1 MASLYNISSEI
12 LRIFENVENNEGEIT
27 DEEYNSLV
35 IKQEE
40 LKTKLDCYVKA
51 VKEFNASAA
60 FCKTEKKSIDDR
72 KKIYENRV
80 LRLKKAMLDAV
91 NNFGELGK
99 NNKFIELES
108 CRLYT
113 KASTA
118 VNVDEDRVNLF
129 MTHFEKFLR
138 EVVNGDVLYTGEDV
152 DLQGILDVINTNIK
166 AEQEYGFVPFTL
178 NDLTTFKIGIKSTAT
193 IYELFRSHKDAILE
207 YAHNPFTSELSN
219 ETTKEDWKTIITV
232 ADEQGTAKPTMA
244 ELVKNESLIIK

>member
-113 KASTA
+113 KSSTA

-138 EVVNGDVLYTGEDV
+138 EIVNGDVLYTGEDV

-166 AEQEYGFVPFTL
+166 AEQECGFVPFTL

-207 YAHNPFTSELSN
+207 YAHNPFTSEISN
-219 ETTKEDWKTIITV
+219 ETAKEDWKTIITV

>member
-12 LRIFENVENNEGEIT
+12 LRIFAHVENNEGEIT

-207 YAHNPFTSELSN
+207 YAHNPFTSEISN
-219 ETTKEDWKTIITV
+219 ETAKEDWKTIITV

>member
-138 EVVNGDVLYTGEDV
+138 EIVNGDVLYTGEDV
-152 DLQGILDVINTNIK
+152 DLQGILDVINANIK

-207 YAHNPFTSELSN
+207 YAHNPFTSEISN
-219 ETTKEDWKTIITV
+219 ETAKEDWKTIITV

>member
-80 LRLKKAMLDAV
+80 LRLNKAMLDAV

-207 YAHNPFTSELSN
+207 YAHNPFTSEISN
-219 ETTKEDWKTIITV
+219 ETAKEDWKTIITV

>member
-60 FCKTEKKSIDDR
+60 FCKTEKKSINDR
-72 KKIYENRV
+72 KKVYENRV

-91 NNFGELGK
+91 NNFGEFGK

-113 KASTA
+113 KASIS

-207 YAHNPFTSELSN
+207 YAHNPFTSEISN
-219 ETTKEDWKTIITV
+219 ETAKEDWKTIITV

>member
-129 MTHFEKFLR
+129 ITHFEKFLR

-207 YAHNPFTSELSN
+207 YAHNPFTSEISN
-219 ETTKEDWKTIITV
+219 ETAKEDWKTIITV

-244 ELVKNESLIIK
+244 ELVRNESLIIK

>member
-27 DEEYNSLV
+27 DEEYNSLI

-152 DLQGILDVINTNIK
+152 DLQGILDVINTNIE
-166 AEQEYGFVPFTL
+166 AEQGYGFVPFTL

-207 YAHNPFTSELSN
+207 YAHNPFTSEISN
-219 ETTKEDWKTIITV
+219 ETAKEDWKTIITV

-244 ELVKNESLIIK
+244 ELVRNESLIIK

>member
-207 YAHNPFTSELSN
+207 YAHNPFTSEISN
-219 ETTKEDWKTIITV
+219 ETAKEDWKTIITV

>member
-152 DLQGILDVINTNIK
+152 DLQGILDVINTNIE
-166 AEQEYGFVPFTL
+166 AEQGYGFVPFTL

-207 YAHNPFTSELSN
+207 YAHNPFTSEISN
-219 ETTKEDWKTIITV
+219 ETAKEDWKTIITV

>member
-60 FCKTEKKSIDDR
+60 FCKTENKSIDDR

-118 VNVDEDRVNLF
+118 VNVDEDRVNIF

-152 DLQGILDVINTNIK
+152 DLQGILDVINANIK

-207 YAHNPFTSELSN
+207 YAHNPFTSEISN
-219 ETTKEDWKTIITV
+219 ETAKEDWKTIITV

>member
-72 KKIYENRV
+72 KKVYENRV

-166 AEQEYGFVPFTL
+166 AEQDYGFVPFTL

-207 YAHNPFTSELSN
+207 YAHNPFTVEISN
-219 ETTKEDWKTIITV
+219 ETAKEDWKTIITV

>member
-72 KKIYENRV
+72 KKVYENRV

-113 KASTA
+113 KASIA

-129 MTHFEKFLR
+129 MTHFEKFIC

-207 YAHNPFTSELSN
+207 YAHNPFTSEISN
-219 ETTKEDWKTIITV
+219 ETAKEDWKTIITV

-244 ELVKNESLIIK
+244 ELVRNESLIIK

>member
-72 KKIYENRV
+72 KKIYENRA

-129 MTHFEKFLR
+129 MTYFEKFLR

-207 YAHNPFTSELSN
+207 YAHNPFTSEISN
-219 ETTKEDWKTIITV
+219 ETAKEDWKTIITV
-232 ADEQGTAKPTMA
+232 ANEQGTAKPTMA

>member
-1 MASLYNISSEI
+1 MASLYNISSDI
-12 LRIFENVENNEGEIT
+12 LRIFENVENNDGEIT
-27 DEEYNSLV
+27 DEEYDSLI

-40 LKTKLDCYVKA
+40 LKTKLDSYVKA

-72 KKIYENRV
+72 KKVYENRV
-80 LRLKKAMLDAV
+80 SRLKKAMLEAV
-91 NNFGELGK
+91 NVFGEVGK

-118 VNVDEDRVNLF
+118 VNVDENRVNLF
-129 MTHFEKFLR
+129 MNYFEGFLR
-138 EVVNGDVLYTGEDV
+138 EIVNGDVLYTGEDV

-166 AEQEYGFVPFTL
+166 AEQGDSFVPFTL

-207 YAHNPFTSELSN
+207 YAHNPFSSEISN
-219 ETTKEDWKTIITV
+219 ETAKEDWKTIITV
-232 ADEQGTAKPTMA
+232 ANEQGTAKPTMA
-244 ELVKNESLIIK
+244 ELVINESLIIK

>member
-72 KKIYENRV
+72 KKVYENRV

-166 AEQEYGFVPFTL
+166 AEQEYDFVPFTL

-207 YAHNPFTSELSN
+207 YAHNPFTSEISN
-219 ETTKEDWKTIITV
+219 ETAKEDWKTIITV

>member
-12 LRIFENVENNEGEIT
+12 LRIFENVENNDGEIT
-27 DEEYNSLV
+27 DEEYDSLI

-72 KKIYENRV
+72 KKIYENRA

-129 MTHFEKFLR
+129 MTYFEKFLR

-207 YAHNPFTSELSN
+207 YAHNPFTSEISN
-219 ETTKEDWKTIITV
+219 ETAKEDWKTIITV
-232 ADEQGTAKPTMA
+232 ANEQGTAKPTMA

>member
-72 KKIYENRV
+72 KKVYENRV
-80 LRLKKAMLDAV
+80 LCLKKAMLDAV

-207 YAHNPFTSELSN
+207 YAHNPFTSEISN
-219 ETTKEDWKTIITV
+219 ETAKEDWKTIITV

>member
-91 NNFGELGK
+91 NNFGEFGK

-152 DLQGILDVINTNIK
+152 DLQGILDVINANIK

-207 YAHNPFTSELSN
+207 YAHNPFTAEISN
-219 ETTKEDWKTIITV
+219 ETVKEDWKTIITV
-232 ADEQGTAKPTMA
+232 ADEQGIAKPTMA

>member
-138 EVVNGDVLYTGEDV
+138 EIVNGDVLYTGEDV
-152 DLQGILDVINTNIK
+152 DLQGILNVINTNIK
-166 AEQEYGFVPFTL
+166 AEQGYGFVPFTL

-207 YAHNPFTSELSN
+207 YAHNPFTSEMSN
-219 ETTKEDWKTIITV
+219 ETAKEDWKTIITV

>member
-12 LRIFENVENNEGEIT
+12 LRIFENVESNEGEIT

-152 DLQGILDVINTNIK
+152 DLQGILDVINANIK

-207 YAHNPFTSELSN
+207 YAHNPFTSEISN
-219 ETTKEDWKTIITV
+219 ETAKEDWKTIITV

-244 ELVKNESLIIK
+244 ELVRNESLIIK

>member
-72 KKIYENRV
+72 KKVYENRV

-91 NNFGELGK
+91 NNFGEFGK

-166 AEQEYGFVPFTL
+166 AEQKYGFVPFTL

-207 YAHNPFTSELSN
+207 YAHNPFTSEISN
-219 ETTKEDWKTIITV
+219 ETAKEDWKTIITV

>member
-12 LRIFENVENNEGEIT
+12 LSIFENVENNEGEIT

-207 YAHNPFTSELSN
+207 YAHNPFTSEISN
-219 ETTKEDWKTIITV
+219 ETAKEDWKTIITV

>member
-138 EVVNGDVLYTGEDV
+138 EIVNGDVLYTGEDV

-166 AEQEYGFVPFTL
+166 AEQECGFVPFTL

-207 YAHNPFTSELSN
+207 YAHNPFTSEISN
-219 ETTKEDWKTIITV
+219 ETAKEDWKTIITV

-244 ELVKNESLIIK
+244 ELVRNESLIIK

>member
-27 DEEYNSLV
+27 DEEYNSLI

-207 YAHNPFTSELSN
+207 YAHNPFTSEISN
-219 ETTKEDWKTIITV
+219 ETAKEDWKTIITV

-244 ELVKNESLIIK
+244 ELVRNESLIIK

>member
-40 LKTKLDCYVKA
+40 LKSKLDCYVKA

-138 EVVNGDVLYTGEDV
+138 EIVNGDVLYTGEDV

-207 YAHNPFTSELSN
+207 YAHNPFTSEISN
-219 ETTKEDWKTIITV
+219 ETAKEDWKTIITV

>member
-118 VNVDEDRVNLF
+118 VNVDEDRVNIF

-152 DLQGILDVINTNIK
+152 DLQGILDVINANIK

-207 YAHNPFTSELSN
+207 YAHNPFTSEISN
-219 ETTKEDWKTIITV
+219 ETAKEDWKTIITV

>member
-60 FCKTEKKSIDDR
+60 FCKTEKKAIDDR
-72 KKIYENRV
+72 KKVYENRV

-99 NNKFIELES
+99 NNKFIELEF

-207 YAHNPFTSELSN
+207 YAHNPFTSEISN
-219 ETTKEDWKTIITV
+219 ETAKEDWKTIITV

>member
-166 AEQEYGFVPFTL
+166 AEQECGFVPFTL

-207 YAHNPFTSELSN
+207 YAHNPFTSEISN
-219 ETTKEDWKTIITV
+219 ETAKEDWKTIITV

-244 ELVKNESLIIK
+244 ELVRNESLIIK